1 MEVAVSSYW
10 RVKPPVLRCA
20 FLQPVLFI
28 VAVLTLLACLR
39 AKADEP
45 KPKPENTISIQL
57 GEPIPPQRFE
67 HPPKFWIAD
76 VTDRSGSP
84 QPMLVMKE
92 RGGLF
97 LDKQPT
103 VILKEAI
110 EQSLKAAD
118 LLASDQGSADLVL
131 RVYLFH
137 FGLASGSGLDFFG
150 KVEFSTIVRNAKT
163 RESQEVKAVGTSI
176 ANGAFR
182 KKNMQK
188 NVEDNIE
195 AALRDATRNFLRG
208 TQLKE
213 AVTAL
218 LKGADGTPAAAPGG
232 GTSPK
237 PTSN

>member
-1 MEVAVSSYW
+1 M
-10 RVKPPVLRCA
+10 
-20 FLQPVLFI
+20 
-28 VAVLTLLACLR
+28 VAVLTLPACLR

-92 RGGLF
+92 RGGVF

-131 RVYLFH
+131 RLYLFH
-137 FGLASGSGLDFFG
+137 FGLASGSELDFFG
-150 KVEFSTIVRNAKT
+150 KVEFSTIVKNAKT
-163 RESQEVKAVGTSI
+163 HESQEVKAVGTSI
-176 ANGAFR
+176 ANGALR

-188 NVEDNIE
+188 NVEENIE

-218 LKGADGTPAAAPGG
+218 SKGADGTPAAAPSG
-232 GTSPK
+232 GTSPR
-237 PTSN
+237 PTPN